1 LLPLSIDSLVSI
13 LSAAC
18 NHSQMRLRLE
28 ATRATAVEYSG
39 YARAYYCFF
48 WGTGIEARLSSPKS
62 CPEKLL
68 RITLYRSPGPGALH
82 SDRCARRVFWPSEW
96 AQRLL
101 AGHNCDAPKIGPPPT
116 EVVNQVSGSAIQGAA
131 ANT

>member
-1 LLPLSIDSLVSI
+1 MLPLSIDSLVSI

-39 YARAYYCFF
+39 YARAFYCFF
-48 WGTGIEARLSSPKS
+48 WGTGIEARPSSPKYS
-62 CPEKLL
+62 PEKLL
-68 RITLYRSPGPGALH
+68 RITLYRSPGRKGLAFGSL
-82 SDRCARRVFWPSEW
+82 RRRVFWASEW

-101 AGHNCDAPKIGPPPT
+101 AGHNLRRPENLATPT
-116 EVVNQVSGSAIQGAA
+116 EVVNQVSCSAIQGAA